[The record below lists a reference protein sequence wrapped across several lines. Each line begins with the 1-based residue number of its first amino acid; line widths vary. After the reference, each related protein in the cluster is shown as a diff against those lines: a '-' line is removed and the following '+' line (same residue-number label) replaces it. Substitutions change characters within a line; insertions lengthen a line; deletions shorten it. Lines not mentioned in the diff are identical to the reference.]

1 MGLGQGPPAYLAPLP
16 HDAPKTKVH
25 WESPQF
31 LFLDLRGTNTHKALD
46 SLPVLHFAVHLLPC
60 SANNMSFKLQ
70 DGCLLNEL
78 TLCIFDSGYWWPTS
92 LRLTWHKGAFCSRF
106 FSVSS
111 LCSSCC
117 PLFPASPSLFLKKDV
132 PLRAGFSV
140 RHLFLL
146 PLLYNFYTY
155 TISPS
160 SPSPHFLSSAQP
172 LCPGPACPAADLAFV
187 GQC

>member
-1 MGLGQGPPAYLAPLP
+1 MGRGQGPPAYLAPLP

-31 LFLDLRGTNTHKALD
+31 LFLSLQGTNTHKALD
-46 SLPVLHFAVHLLPC
+46 SLPVLHFAVHLLPS

-78 TLCIFDSGYWWPTS
+78 TLCVFDSGYWWSTS
-92 LRLTWHKGAFCSRF
+92 LRLTWHKGAFCLWF

-117 PLFPASPSLFLKKDV
+117 PLFPAFHISFPGKKKVLLKGRLFNS
-132 PLRAGFSV
+132 AS
-140 RHLFLL
+140 
-146 PLLYNFYTY
+146 FYSICY
-155 TISPS
+155 TIFILPKTSLPG
-160 SPSPHFLSSAQP
+160 PSPHSLSSVQP
-172 LCPGPACPAADLAFV
+172 PCPSPACPAADLAFV
-187 GQC
+187 G

>member
-1 MGLGQGPPAYLAPLP
+1 MCKTLPSLMELGQGPPAYLAPLP

-78 TLCIFDSGYWWPTS
+78 TLCIFDSGYWWSTS
-92 LRLTWHKGAFCSRF
+92 LRLTWHKGTFCSQSF
-106 FSVSS
+106 CVSL

-117 PLFPASPSLFLKKDV
+117 PLFLASPSLFLKKEV
-132 PLRAGFSV
+132 PLRAGFSFQ
-140 RHLFLL
+140 HLFI
-146 PLLYNFYTY
+146 PSATQFLYFHS
-155 TISPS
+155 IS
-160 SPSPHFLSSAQP
+160 L
-172 LCPGPACPAADLAFV
+172 
-187 GQC
+187 

>member
-1 MGLGQGPPAYLAPLP
+1 MGRGQGPPAYLAPLP

-31 LFLDLRGTNTHKALD
+31 LFLSLQGTNTHKALD
-46 SLPVLHFAVHLLPC
+46 SLPVLHFAVHLLPS

-78 TLCIFDSGYWWPTS
+78 TLCVFDNGYWWSTS
-92 LRLTWHKGAFCSRF
+92 LRLTWHKGAFCLWF

-117 PLFPASPSLFLKKDV
+117 PLFPAFHISFPGKKKY
-132 PLRAGFSV
+132 PLRAGFSIQ
-140 RHLFLL
+140 HLFIPFATQFLYFQKHLSLVPAPTLYPRSSLRAPAL
-146 PLLYNFYTY
+146 PVLQQ
-155 TISPS
+155 I
-160 SPSPHFLSSAQP
+160 
-172 LCPGPACPAADLAFV
+172 
-187 GQC
+187 